1 MVARTAKQGKYKGKS
16 FWGCSKYDCK
26 GLIDIEGKVQET
38 GGRPLA
44 PKLHANPV
52 QREKKPAKPA
62 TKRPVKGQDSYAALL
77 TREFHAREYRRGY
90 EAFFYQ
96 NIAVPSPVLKE
107 LSHQPKYRNE
117 IQRFSGWRLD
127 LPSGQAP
134 EDQITLN
141 ILAGIMKIL
150 LRGKITL
157 LSPFAEEELN
167 KHYGEPEPRELL
179 PNLSFLFAQESVG
192 GSSGWWF
199 DGYGANPP
207 EKVFHDVVLPMVHP
221 SGRLCAIPQ
230 VYLQCLTKLNDV
242 DETGSKQRV
251 DFLLTNGNKGLII
264 ELDDS
269 THVGH
274 DSRDELRAIQ
284 TNQGGFPTLRI
295 ASSDL
300 ANSPKKV
307 AKKVRKQ
314 LSDFPEIAEN
324 HSVGAR
330 MMVMAQLLHQ
340 LEISVIMAM
349 WRGVLKPEN
358 SLCQVD
364 VKSMGLDR
372 EETRLLCH
380 TLEMDLSNMLQNY
393 ACLYDGSPEFRI
405 SVEPYD
411 ADRTDGGAVFT
422 KDDNLDL
429 PHPVVL
435 IHNTFLPFKISVV
448 IPSTNKYVDIRPDRD
463 NVRYFLSHIFRK
475 DDFFEGQYET
485 VERALMRLDTV
496 VLLPTGAGKS
506 IAYQLAAFLL
516 PGVALVVSPL
526 ISLMDDQLDN
536 LQRAGIDSVIAIS
549 SLIENPDTKA
559 KLIEAFGR
567 REYLFAYIT
576 PERLQTEKFRIILR
590 DLVRLTQIPLV
601 AIDEAHCVSE
611 WGHDFRTS
619 YLNLGRV
626 ARDFCASD
634 NKPPC
639 IIALTGTAS
648 SAVLK
653 DVQRELQMPPF
664 DSVITPSTFDRREL
678 HFSVTLC
685 HSDAK
690 APTLHKLLNEAVP
703 NRFQIE
709 KEEFYSQRDEDAHC
723 GIVFCPHVN
732 GKHGIVLVG
741 AGIRMETGVSA
752 GLYSGK
758 APEGQNEE
766 GWNIMKKEVAND
778 FKNNRINLLCA
789 TKAFGMGI
797 DKPNIRYTVHWG
809 LPPSIESYYQEVGR
823 AGRNRMDS
831 YSYVLVSVENE
842 EKHSDLFDMDVDH
855 DQLDLKKKEHQDDI
869 DRQMFFHKEA
879 FAGVEAELE
888 YINKVLEKLKISSE
902 PQAYHRKFA
911 VTAIERKKY
920 EKALHRLVVLGV
932 ASDYTLDYA
941 NNEFGVQVSGIGY
954 DDIVEHY
961 KAYVRGYNVGR
972 VGRELDKIRNLDRSD
987 QNIFIQEMSKTLIE
1001 FIYDTVEK
1009 GRRKALVEMWG
1020 LAKEAA
1026 KAKNQDDTIR
1036 ERVLRYFESTF
1047 TPVIEGILTDN
1058 DLGFKAI
1065 KELIDGYETETGELE
1080 GGVRS
1085 HKDSSAIRG
1094 QTARHLE
1101 STPDHPGLL
1110 FLRSLS
1116 EVFCRDYDPKSVTG
1130 NFFAAMD
1137 SLQTR
1142 YQANPSQLEEF
1153 QVWFLSKLQQRDAP
1167 VYEECV
1173 IRALETSDG
1182 LSLSSQIITSG
1193 EFQPIS
1199 LYYPLVQQ
1207 LVHLIGQVKD
1217 KFSIDS

>member
-1 MVARTAKQGKYKGKS
+1 MVARTAKQSEYKGKS
-16 FWGCSKYDCK
+16 FWGCSKRDCK
-26 GLIDIEGKVQET
+26 GVIDIDGKVQET
-38 GGRPLA
+38 GGRPLD

-62 TKRPVKGQDSYAALL
+62 TKRPVKGQDSYEALL
-77 TREFHAREYRRGY
+77 TRKFHAREYRRGY

-96 NIAVPSPVLKE
+96 NIAVPCPILKE
-107 LSHQPKYRNE
+107 LSHQPKYRDE

-134 EDQITLN
+134 ENQITLN

-157 LSPFAEEELN
+157 LSPFAEEELS
-167 KHYGEPEPRELL
+167 KHYGNPEPRDLL

-192 GSSGWWF
+192 ESSGWWF
-199 DGYGANPP
+199 DGYGADPP

-242 DETGSKQRV
+242 DKTGSKQRV

-274 DSRDELRAIQ
+274 ESRDGLRTLQAEK
-284 TNQGGFPTLRI
+284 GGFPTLRI

-307 AKKVRKQ
+307 AKKVREQ
-314 LSDFPEIAEN
+314 LSDFPEIVEN
-324 HSVGAR
+324 HSDGAR

-340 LEISVIMAM
+340 LEIGVIMAM
-349 WRGVLKPEN
+349 WRGVLEPEN

-364 VKSMGLDR
+364 GKSMGLNR
-372 EETRLLCH
+372 EETHLLCH
-380 TLEMDLSNMLQNY
+380 TLEMDVSNMLQNY

-405 SVEPYD
+405 SVEPFD
-411 ADRTDGGAVFT
+411 KDRTDGGAVFT

-448 IPSTNKYVDIRPDRD
+448 IPSTNKYVDIRPNRD

-506 IAYQLAAFLL
+506 IAYQLSAFLL

-559 KLIEAFGR
+559 KLIDAFGR
-567 REYLFAYIT
+567 GEYLFAYIT
-576 PERLQTEKFRIILR
+576 PERLQTEKFRTILS

-639 IIALTGTAS
+639 ILALTGTAS

-653 DVQRELQMPPF
+653 DVQRELQMPLF

-685 HSDAK
+685 HSNAK
-690 APTLHKLLNEAVP
+690 APTLHKLLNEAIP
-703 NRFQIE
+703 NRFQME
-709 KEEFYSQRDEDAHC
+709 KAEFYSQQDEDAHC
-723 GIVFCPHVN
+723 GIVFCPN
-732 GKHGIVLVG
+732 ATGKHGVTEIRK
-741 AGIRMETGVSA
+741 GIKQKTGIDS
-752 GLYSGK
+752 GIYSGK
-758 APEGQNEE
+758 TPDEYKGDD
-766 GWNIMKKEVAND
+766 WKFDKKKAADD

-797 DKPNIRYTVHWG
+797 DKPNIRYTIHWG

-842 EKHSDLFDMDVDH
+842 KKHSKLFDMDVARG
-855 DQLDLKKKEHQDDI
+855 QLTLEKKGHQDDI
-869 DRQMFFHKEA
+869 DRVMFFHKDA
-879 FAGVEAELE
+879 FAGVDVELGF
-888 YINKVLEKLKISSE
+888 IDKVLKNLEISSE
-902 PQAYHRKFA
+902 PQARHCKFA
-911 VTAIERKKY
+911 VDKDERTKY

-954 DDIVEHY
+954 EDIVENY
-961 KAYVRGYNVGR
+961 QAYVRGYNVGR
-972 VGRELDKIRNLDRSD
+972 VRRELDKIRKLDRSALD
-987 QNIFIQEMSKTLIE
+987 KFIRDMSKTLVE

-1026 KAKNQDDTIR
+1026 NSKNQDTTIR
-1036 ERVLRYFESTF
+1036 ERILRYFESTF

-1058 DLGFKAI
+1058 DLGFTTI
-1065 KELIDGYETETGELE
+1065 KELIDGYESETGELE
-1080 GGVRS
+1080 GGIRS
-1085 HKDSSAIRG
+1085 HNDSSAIRG
-1094 QTARHLE
+1094 QAARHLE

-1116 EVFCRDYDPKSVTG
+1116 EVFCQDYDPKAVTG
-1130 NFFAAMD
+1130 NFFAALD

-1142 YQANPSQLEEF
+1142 YQAEPSQLEEF
-1153 QVWFLSKLQQRDAP
+1153 LVWLLAKFQQRDASI
-1167 VYEECV
+1167 YEECV
-1173 IRALETSDG
+1173 LRALERSDG
-1182 LSLSSQIITSG
+1182 LSLSSRIITSG

-1199 LYYPLVQQ
+1199 LYYPLAQQ
-1207 LVHLIGQVKD
+1207 LVHLIGQIKD